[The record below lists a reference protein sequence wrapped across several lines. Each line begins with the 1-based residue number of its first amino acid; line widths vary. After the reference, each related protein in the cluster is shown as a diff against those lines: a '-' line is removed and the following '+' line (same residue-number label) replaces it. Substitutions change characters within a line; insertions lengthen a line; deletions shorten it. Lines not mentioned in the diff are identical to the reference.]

1 MTTQTEITGLIQPL
15 FEAYKLLNAE
25 WKNLFE
31 FGLSDYLHSQT
42 QKFYFTNTFIHRN
55 EKVVFKNI
63 YHPIKA
69 SYKKLTAD
77 FADIESAFDEYKYI
91 TIIGSAGSGKTTL
104 TKYIYLKTIEE
115 RKKIPILIELR
126 NLNDYDHGI
135 ENLISEKILKT
146 RIKPNDITL
155 TRALQSGKF
164 LFLLDG
170 YDEIFSEK
178 NQEINR
184 QIELFIDTYP
194 LNNYLITTR
203 PGSGIEN
210 FPRFYDFKVCEL
222 QNEDVTHFITRL
234 VDEEEK
240 RNRIIKTIKENQN
253 YSEYLRNPLLLSMF
267 IMAFE
272 NHPEIP
278 KRKSA
283 FYRNVFDT
291 LYSKHD
297 GITKN
302 SFLREKKTKMQLD
315 DFENILSILCYLTLL
330 EGSYDFTHEK
340 LYDYLQKIKTTFSLK
355 YDTDA
360 LIHDLRTSISIL
372 VLDGF
377 EYRFPHR
384 SMQEYFTAFFIS
396 RLPTEKKQ
404 KAYSNLATTFLKS
417 STGDNFTLW
426 SLCLELDENTFLQKF
441 LIPNLQL
448 AQKEFKSGEDLY
460 DVFVKLYDPK
470 LYMND
475 EQSISNGEIP
485 VYIMQGDT
493 FLSKIIRFAIPFSYV
508 PFWIFPRTKNIED
521 KLLDVYKEELE
532 NFIKA
537 GNYAVKLQNSLMT
550 KDLLMQYGITEL
562 IENLKMNLTQKISEF
577 QATIAQKKASIDDLL
592 KL

>member
-1 MTTQTEITGLIQPL
+1 MTTQTEVTGLIKPL
-15 FEAYKLLNAE
+15 IETYKLINAE
-25 WKNLFE
+25 VKNLFE
-31 FGLSDYLHSQT
+31 FGLADYLHSQT

-55 EKVVFKNI
+55 EKVVFKDI
-63 YHPIKA
+63 YHPIKVT
-69 SYKKLTAD
+69 YKKLIAD
-77 FADIESAFDEYKYI
+77 FNNIDSAFEEYKYI
-91 TIIGSAGSGKTTL
+91 TVIGSAGSGKTTL
-104 TKYIYLKTIEE
+104 TKHIYLKTIEE
-115 RKKIPILIELR
+115 KKKIPILIELR

-155 TRALQSGKF
+155 TRALQSGSF

-222 QNEDVTHFITRL
+222 ENEDVVHFITRL
-234 VDEEEK
+234 VDGEEK

-315 DFENILSILCYLTLL
+315 DFENILSILCYLTVL
-330 EGSYDFTHEK
+330 EGSYDFTYEK
-340 LYDYLQKIKTTFSLK
+340 LYDYLQKIKTTFSFK
-355 YDTDA
+355 YGTDA

-396 RLPTEKKQ
+396 KLPTEKKQ
-404 KAYSNLATTFLKS
+404 KAYSNLAVTFLKS
-417 STGDNFTLW
+417 STDDNFTLW
-426 SLCLELDENTFLQKF
+426 NLCLEMDENTFLQKF

-448 AQKEFKSGEDLY
+448 AQKEFNSEEDVY

-470 LYMND
+470 LYLND
-475 EQSISNGEIP
+475 EQSISRGESPIF
-485 VYIMQGDT
+485 IMRGDT
-493 FLSKIIRFAIPFSYV
+493 FLSKIIRFAVPFSYV
-508 PFWIFPRTKNIED
+508 PFWTFPTTKNIEER
-521 KLLDVYKEELE
+521 LLNVYEKEME
-532 NFIKA
+532 NTLKVG
-537 GNYAVKLQNSLMT
+537 GNSVKLQNSPST
-550 KDLLMQYGITEL
+550 KELLIQFGINEV
-562 IENLKMNLTQKISEF
+562 IENLKSDLTQKISEL
-577 QATIAQKKASIDDLL
+577 QTIVAQKKASLDDLL
-592 KL
+592 KF